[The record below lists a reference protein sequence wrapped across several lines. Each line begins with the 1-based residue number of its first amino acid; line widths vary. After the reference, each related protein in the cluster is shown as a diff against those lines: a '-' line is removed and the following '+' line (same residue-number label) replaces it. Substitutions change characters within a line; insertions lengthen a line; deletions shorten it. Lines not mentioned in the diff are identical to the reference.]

1 MKYSNKEK
9 LSIVARC
16 QQGESIATLSNELAI
31 PRSTLYRWLKS
42 FPTDSAGKPLK
53 FSYQEYTLLQRK
65 VEKLQNI
72 ITILKSADCLVS
84 APLRERLHALEP
96 FYGKYEIHTICE
108 ALDVDRGTFYNHML
122 RNKRENA
129 CFEKR
134 RQEYCQVIRDVFD
147 EYHQVLGG
155 EKIRTILIQRGHQI
169 SAEYVSRLMREMG
182 LSSVRTTAKKEYLK
196 LREPER
202 KKNLLQQQFTATQ
215 PNQRWV
221 SDVSCFKLGDHY
233 FYVCVIID
241 LFSRKVIAYKIS
253 KRNSTQ
259 LITATFKMA
268 YEERQPPSGLIF
280 HSDRGAQYTSHRFQ
294 QLLHE
299 HNTEQSFSQ
308 PGKPHDNAV
317 AESFFASLKKEE
329 LYRREHP
336 SDRAFQASVA
346 SYIEFY
352 NTKRP
357 HRTLKNLTP
366 CQMEENFSKNDK

>member
-9 LSIVARC
+9 LSIVVRC
-16 QQGESIATLSNELAI
+16 QQGESVAALSNELAI

-65 VEKLQNI
+65 VEKLQNV

-84 APLRERLHALEP
+84 APLKERLYALEP
-96 FYGKYEIHTICE
+96 FYGKYEVHTICE
-108 ALDVDRGTFYNHML
+108 ALDVDRGTFYNHMI

-129 CFEKR
+129 WFEKR
-134 RQEYCQVIRDVFD
+134 RQEYCQLIRDVFD
-147 EYHQVLGG
+147 EYQQVLGA
-155 EKIRTILIQRGHQI
+155 EKIQTILVQRGHQV
-169 SAEYVSRLMREMG
+169 SKEYALRLMSEMG
-182 LSSVRTTAKKEYLK
+182 LRSVRMTAKKEYLK

-202 KKNLLQQQFTATQ
+202 KKNLLQQQFTADQ

-221 SDVSCFKLGDHY
+221 SDVSCFKLRDHY
-233 FYVCVIID
+233 LYVCVIID

-253 KRNSTQ
+253 KKNSTQ

-268 YEERQPPSGLIF
+268 YEERNPPTGLVF

-299 HNTEQSFSQ
+299 IKYS
-308 PGKPHDNAV
+308 
-317 AESFFASLKKEE
+317 SLF
-329 LYRREHP
+329 RVPVSHMTMR
-336 SDRAFQASVA
+336 
-346 SYIEFY
+346 
-352 NTKRP
+352 
-357 HRTLKNLTP
+357 
-366 CQMEENFSKNDK
+366 

>member
-84 APLRERLHALEP
+84 ASLRERLHALEP

-129 CFEKR
+129 WFEKR

-308 PGKPHDNAV
+308 PGKSHDNAV

>member
-129 CFEKR
+129 WFEKR

-280 HSDRGAQYTSHRFQ
+280 HSDRGAQYTSNRFQ

>member
-1 MKYSNKEK
+1 MCA
-9 LSIVARC
+9 SI
-16 QQGESIATLSNELAI
+16 I
-31 PRSTLYRWLKS
+31 YRWIKS
-42 FPTDSAGKPLK
+42 FPTDSAGKLLK

-65 VEKLQNI
+65 VEKLQNV

-84 APLRERLHALEP
+84 APLKERLHALEP
-96 FYGKYEIHTICE
+96 FYGKYEVHTICE
-108 ALDVDRGTFYNHML
+108 ALDVDRGTFYNHMI

-129 CFEKR
+129 WFEKR
-134 RQEYCQVIRDVFD
+134 REEYCQLIRDVFD
-147 EYHQVLGG
+147 EYQQVLGA
-155 EKIRTILIQRGHQI
+155 EKIQTILVQRGHQV
-169 SAEYVSRLMREMG
+169 SKEYVSRLMSEMG
-182 LSSVRTTAKKEYLK
+182 LRSVRMTAKKEYLK

-202 KKNLLQQQFTATQ
+202 KKNLLQQQFTADQ

-221 SDVSCFKLGDHY
+221 SDVSCFRLRDHY
-233 FYVCVIID
+233 LYVCVIID

-253 KRNSTQ
+253 KKNSTQ
-259 LITATFKMA
+259 LITAAFKMA
-268 YEERQPPSGLIF
+268 YEERNSPAELIF

-299 HNTEQSFSQ
+299 HKVQQSFSR
-308 PGKPHDNAV
+308 PGEPHDNAV

-329 LYRREHP
+329 LYRRNIT

-352 NTKRP
+352 NIKRP

-366 CQMEENFSKNDK
+366 CQMEENFNKNAK

>member
-16 QQGESIATLSNELAI
+16 QQGESVAALSNELAI

-65 VEKLQNI
+65 VEKLQNV

-84 APLRERLHALEP
+84 APLKERLYTLEP
-96 FYGKYEIHTICE
+96 FYGKYEVHTICE

-129 CFEKR
+129 WFEKC
-134 RQEYCQVIRDVFD
+134 RQEYCQLIRDVFD
-147 EYHQVLGG
+147 EYQQMLGT
-155 EKIRTILIQRGHQI
+155 EKIQTILVQRGHQV
-169 SAEYVSRLMREMG
+169 SKEYVSRLMSEMG
-182 LSSVRTTAKKEYLK
+182 LRSVRMTAKKEYLK

-202 KKNLLQQQFTATQ
+202 KKNLLQQQFTADQ

-221 SDVSCFKLGDHY
+221 SDVSCFRLRDHY
-233 FYVCVIID
+233 LYVCVIID

-253 KRNSTQ
+253 KKNSTQ
-259 LITATFKMA
+259 LITAAFKMA
-268 YEERQPPSGLIF
+268 YEERNPPAGLIF

-294 QLLHE
+294 KLLHE
-299 HNTEQSFSQ
+299 HNVTQSFSR
-308 PGKPHDNAV
+308 PGEPHDNAV

-329 LYRREHP
+329 LYRRNIT

-366 CQMEENFSKNDK
+366 CQMEENFYKNAK

>member
-31 PRSTLYRWLKS
+31 PRSNLYRWLKS

-129 CFEKR
+129 WFEKR

-299 HNTEQSFSQ
+299 HNTEQSFSH

>member
-1 MKYSNKEK
+1 MKYSNEEK
-9 LSIVARC
+9 LSTVARC
-16 QQGESIATLSNELAI
+16 QQGESVAALSNELAI
-31 PRSTLYRWLKS
+31 PRSTLYRWIKS
-42 FPTDSAGKPLK
+42 FPTDSAGKLLK

-65 VEKLQNI
+65 VEKLQNV

-84 APLRERLHALEP
+84 APLKDRLHALEP
-96 FYGKYEIHTICE
+96 FYGKYEVHTICE

-122 RNKRENA
+122 RNKREKVW
-129 CFEKR
+129 FEKR
-134 RQEYCQVIRDVFD
+134 RQEYCQLIRDVFD
-147 EYHQVLGG
+147 EYQQVLGA
-155 EKIRTILIQRGHQI
+155 EKIQTILVQRGHQV
-169 SAEYVSRLMREMG
+169 SKEYVSRLMSEMG
-182 LSSVRTTAKKEYLK
+182 LRSVRMTAKKKYLK

-202 KKNLLQQQFTATQ
+202 KKNLLQQQFTADQ

-221 SDVSCFKLGDHY
+221 SDVSCFKIGDHY
-233 FYVCVIID
+233 LYVCAIID
-241 LFSRKVIAYKIS
+241 LFSRRVIAYKIS
-253 KRNSTQ
+253 KKNSTQ

-268 YEERQPPSGLIF
+268 YEERDPPAGLIF

-294 QLLHE
+294 KLLHK
-299 HNTEQSFSQ
+299 HNVTQSFSR
-308 PGKPHDNAV
+308 PGEPHDNAV

-329 LYRREHP
+329 LYRRNIT

-366 CQMEENFSKNDK
+366 CQMEENFYKNAK

>member
-1 MKYSNKEK
+1 M
-9 LSIVARC
+9 
-16 QQGESIATLSNELAI
+16 
-31 PRSTLYRWLKS
+31 
-42 FPTDSAGKPLK
+42 
-53 FSYQEYTLLQRK
+53 
-65 VEKLQNI
+65 
-72 ITILKSADCLVS
+72 
-84 APLRERLHALEP
+84 
-96 FYGKYEIHTICE
+96 
-108 ALDVDRGTFYNHML
+108 
-122 RNKRENA
+122 
-129 CFEKR
+129 
-134 RQEYCQVIRDVFD
+134 FD
-147 EYHQVLGG
+147 EYRQVLGA
-155 EKIRTILIQRGHQI
+155 EKIRTILVQRGHQI

-182 LSSVRTTAKKEYLK
+182 LSSVRMTAKKKYLK

-202 KKNLLQQQFTATQ
+202 KKNILQQQFTADQ

-221 SDVSCFKLGDHY
+221 SDVTCFKHGNHY
-233 FYVCVIID
+233 FYICLIID

-268 YEERQPPSGLIF
+268 YEERQPLSGLIF

-299 HNTEQSFSQ
+299 HNTEQSFLQ
-308 PGKPHDNAV
+308 PGKLHDNAV

-329 LYRREHP
+329 LYRKNHP

-366 CQMEENFSKNDK
+366 CQMEEQSAENIK

>member
-129 CFEKR
+129 WFEKR

-280 HSDRGAQYTSHRFQ
+280 HSHRGAQYTSHRFQ

>member
-129 CFEKR
+129 WFEKR

-221 SDVSCFKLGDHY
+221 SEVSCFKLGDHY

-299 HNTEQSFSQ
+299 HNTEQSFSH

>member
-16 QQGESIATLSNELAI
+16 QQGESVAALSNELAI
-31 PRSTLYRWLKS
+31 PRSTLYRWIKS

-65 VEKLQNI
+65 VEKLQNV

-84 APLRERLHALEP
+84 APLKERLYALEP
-96 FYGKYEIHTICE
+96 FYGKYEVHTICE

-122 RNKRENA
+122 RSKRENA
-129 CFEKR
+129 WFEKR
-134 RQEYCQVIRDVFD
+134 REEYCQLIRDVFD
-147 EYHQVLGG
+147 EYQQVLGA
-155 EKIRTILIQRGHQI
+155 EKIQTILVQRGHQV
-169 SAEYVSRLMREMG
+169 SKEYVSRLMSEMG
-182 LSSVRTTAKKEYLK
+182 LRSVRMTAKKEYLK

-202 KKNLLQQQFTATQ
+202 KKNLLQQQFIADQ

-221 SDVSCFKLGDHY
+221 SDVSCFKLKDHY
-233 FYVCVIID
+233 LYVCVIID

-253 KRNSTQ
+253 KKNSTQ

-268 YEERQPPSGLIF
+268 YEERNPPTGLIF
-280 HSDRGAQYTSHRFQ
+280 HSNRGAQYTSHRFQ

-299 HNTEQSFSQ
+299 HKVQQSFSR
-308 PGKPHDNAV
+308 PGEPYDNAV

-329 LYRREHP
+329 LYRRNIT

-366 CQMEENFSKNDK
+366 CQMEESCCATAK

>member
-1 MKYSNKEK
+1 M
-9 LSIVARC
+9 
-16 QQGESIATLSNELAI
+16 
-31 PRSTLYRWLKS
+31 
-42 FPTDSAGKPLK
+42 
-53 FSYQEYTLLQRK
+53 
-65 VEKLQNI
+65 
-72 ITILKSADCLVS
+72 
-84 APLRERLHALEP
+84 
-96 FYGKYEIHTICE
+96 
-108 ALDVDRGTFYNHML
+108 
-122 RNKRENA
+122 
-129 CFEKR
+129 
-134 RQEYCQVIRDVFD
+134 IRDVFD

-329 LYRREHP
+329 LYRKDHP

>member
-1 MKYSNKEK
+1 MKYSNEEK

-16 QQGESIATLSNELAI
+16 RQGESVAALSNELAI
-31 PRSTLYRWLKS
+31 PRSTLYRWIKS
-42 FPTDSAGKPLK
+42 FPTGSAGKLLK

-65 VEKLQNI
+65 VEKLQNV

-84 APLRERLHALEP
+84 APLKERLYALEP
-96 FYGKYEIHTICE
+96 FYGKYGVHTICE

-122 RNKRENA
+122 RSKRENA
-129 CFEKR
+129 WFEKR
-134 RQEYCQVIRDVFD
+134 REEYCQLIRDVFD
-147 EYHQVLGG
+147 EYQQVLGA
-155 EKIRTILIQRGHQI
+155 EKIQTILVQRGHQV
-169 SAEYVSRLMREMG
+169 SKEYVSRLMSEMG
-182 LSSVRTTAKKEYLK
+182 LRSVWMTAKKEYLK

-202 KKNLLQQQFTATQ
+202 KKNLLQQQFTADQ

-221 SDVSCFKLGDHY
+221 SDVTCFKLRDHY
-233 FYVCVIID
+233 FYICVIID
-241 LFSRKVIAYKIS
+241 LFSRKVIAHKIS

-259 LITATFKMA
+259 LITAAFKMA

-280 HSDRGAQYTSHRFQ
+280 HSDRGAQYTSHRLQ
-294 QLLHE
+294 QLLHK
-299 HNTEQSFSQ
+299 HNVEQSFSQ

-329 LYRREHP
+329 LYRRNIT

-352 NTKRP
+352 NIKRP

-366 CQMEENFSKNDK
+366 CQMEENFNKNAK